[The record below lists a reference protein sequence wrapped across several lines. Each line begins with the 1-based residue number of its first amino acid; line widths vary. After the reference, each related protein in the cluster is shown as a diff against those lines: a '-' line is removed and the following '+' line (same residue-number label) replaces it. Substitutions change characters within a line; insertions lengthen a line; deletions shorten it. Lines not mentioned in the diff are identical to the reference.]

1 MKTRVAHEFSETG
14 DGSAE
19 QSSAT
24 TSGVSN
30 DVGADDSTSADAHD
44 AHDATAAAAA
54 LDKDV
59 SHASQQ
65 ATQAA
70 DNAAAHASEQSPDAP
85 PSINVA
91 GAPEIMAD
99 QSGDELKLILGE
111 FSGPLDLLLYLIR
124 QEQVSIYDIP
134 VARITDEYLRYLRLM
149 QGMDISVASDFLVMA
164 ATLIEIKSRTLLP
177 SDPSASSDEMA
188 ADDPRRELINQ
199 LLEHQKF
206 KAAAEM
212 LWSRSTVEQAIF
224 TRAPIETDKHNPEV
238 SADAFDLLKMFQE
251 ILARRKDEVMLEIE
265 RDEMTMTDMLDR
277 LRNMIRSAGELN
289 LRQFFEQ
296 ARSRR
301 ELVLAFLSV
310 LEIVRTTEIVLL
322 QRRTFGDIVA
332 RVSS

>member
-1 MKTRVAHEFSETG
+1 MTEENVNVSEQAAHQ
-14 DGSAE
+14 
-19 QSSAT
+19 QSPEA
-24 TSGVSN
+24 
-30 DVGADDSTSADAHD
+30 
-44 AHDATAAAAA
+44 ATAAATAA
-54 LDKDV
+54 TLNEGAE
-59 SHASQQ
+59 HAQIS
-65 ATQAA
+65 
-70 DNAAAHASEQSPDAP
+70 
-85 PSINVA
+85 VA
-91 GAPEIMAD
+91 GASPEIVAG
-99 QSGDELKLILGE
+99 QGGDELKLILGE

-177 SDPSASSDEMA
+177 SDPTA
-188 ADDPRRELINQ
+188 AAQEAEDDPRRQLIEQ

-212 LWSRSTVEQAIF
+212 LWSRATVEQAVY
-224 TRAPIETDKHNPEV
+224 TRAPIDTDKHNPEV
-238 SADAFDLLKMFQE
+238 SAGVFDLLKIFQE
-251 ILARRKDEVMLEIE
+251 ILTRRKEEVMLEIE
-265 RDEMTMTDMLDR
+265 RDEITMAEMLER

-301 ELVLAFLSV
+301 ELVLAFLSI
-310 LEIVRTTEIVLL
+310 LEIVRTTEIVLV

-332 RVSS
+332 RVNN